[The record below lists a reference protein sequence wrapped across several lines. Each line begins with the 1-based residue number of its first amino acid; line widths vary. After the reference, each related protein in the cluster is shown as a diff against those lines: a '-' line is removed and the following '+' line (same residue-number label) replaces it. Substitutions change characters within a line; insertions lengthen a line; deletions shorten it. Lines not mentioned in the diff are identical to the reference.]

1 MTRYFF
7 NIVDGQFIVDSEG
20 TLCATLADMR
30 QLAIRTAGA
39 MLEDMAGHFPEG
51 VEWQM
56 HVTDESRNTVLKLR
70 FSAEEPGKTPALPV
84 R

>member
-7 NIVDGQFIVDSEG
+7 NIIDGQFIVDGEG
-20 TLCATLADMR
+20 ALCASVADMR

-39 MLEDMAGHFPEG
+39 MLEDMAGHFPAG

-56 HVTDESRNTVLKLR
+56 HVTNESRETVLKLC
-70 FSAEEPGKTPALPV
+70 FSAEEPNRARPVPAA
-84 R
+84 